1 MIYFVH
7 PVLVIVINMFLLPC
21 VECTPTCNTFPC
33 PGFRCHVL
41 MQCALFVCP
50 TDVDGHAF
58 AGHIIGVIHQ
68 VCTDWSRETPHL
80 SEPED
85 PVILSIQSIRNGRR
99 KMEDRHV
106 VCTDVNALFCL
117 KVGLKW
123 SGHADL

>member
-1 MIYFVH
+1 M
-7 PVLVIVINMFLLPC
+7 
-21 VECTPTCNTFPC
+21 
-33 PGFRCHVL
+33 L

-68 VCTDWSRETPHL
+68 VCADWSRETPHL

-85 PVILSIQSIRNGRR
+85 PVTLSIQSIRNGRR

-117 KVGLKW
+117 KVSFKW
-123 SGHADL
+123 SRDADL